1 VEDEDLIVV
10 LKNEEDDE
18 VLDDTNITPLL
29 P

>member
-1 VEDEDLIVV
+1 MEDEDLIVV